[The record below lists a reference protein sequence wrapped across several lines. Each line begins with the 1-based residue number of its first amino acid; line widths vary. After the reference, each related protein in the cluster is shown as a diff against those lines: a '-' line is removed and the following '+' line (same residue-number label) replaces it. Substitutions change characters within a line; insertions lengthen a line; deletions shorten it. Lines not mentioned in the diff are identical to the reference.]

1 MATLQW
7 RREMIIAPHRIHC
20 RLTRTTLPGQTFEGH
35 GGGIK
40 DAITWARDSFRNRD
54 GRAVM
59 QDWMLHWDRD
69 GDSGDHRRSYHE
81 HFIKARN
88 RFTFVHNKHPS

>member
-1 MATLQW
+1 
-7 RREMIIAPHRIHC
+7 MIIAPQH
-20 RLTRTTLPGQTFEGH
+20 TLQAYAGQRCLAKLLKDMVVGF
-35 GGGIK
+35 K

-81 HFIKARN
+81 
-88 RFTFVHNKHPS
+88 PL